1 MNQVLKIELLTGI
14 AKVTGR
20 EYEYI
25 KISLNGT
32 ELNRIFIKPTEK
44 SYYSS
49 LLGDYSKVISK

>member
-1 MNQVLKIELLTGI
+1 MNQVLKIELLTGN

-20 EYEYI
+20 AYDYI

-32 ELNRIFIKPTEK
+32 ELNRYFIKATEK